1 VQPQAAATS
10 ASPDAEGGIGGKA
23 RAEAEATAFAGL
35 TAGARDPRAAA
46 KERIRKKAEEDS
58 YERATSPGEIW
69 KDIKDAQSHAES
81 GGSTMGHGLVSEATR
96 LVGLPP
102 AQAAKEL
109 AGMSQKM
116 GSAVLSAVKG
126 MDPSKMQAIMDA
138 LKAQEEA
145 KKKKENKDKGPQPP
159 PLPLALAAPVN
170 KTSHPPAPKF
180 DIETTH
186 RFNPKESLSFERGRF
201 KTFSLSYADQ
211 SLITGFVGKDI
222 VQLGN
227 YYTLTHFGCALDSND
242 PSMNGIDGILGMGM
256 PDAAL
261 PNIPNPL
268 IFALSSDRVN
278 ATTPISRQKT

>member
-1 VQPQAAATS
+1 
-10 ASPDAEGGIGGKA
+10 
-23 RAEAEATAFAGL
+23 
-35 TAGARDPRAAA
+35 
-46 KERIRKKAEEDS
+46 
-58 YERATSPGEIW
+58 
-69 KDIKDAQSHAES
+69 
-81 GGSTMGHGLVSEATR
+81 MGHGLVSEATR

-145 KKKKENKDKGPQPP
+145 KKKKKENKDKGPQPP

-170 KTSHPPAPKF
+170 KTTPPPAPKF

-278 ATTPISRQKT
+278 ATIPISRPKDMPSLSPKTNLEAYQKPGGNCVA